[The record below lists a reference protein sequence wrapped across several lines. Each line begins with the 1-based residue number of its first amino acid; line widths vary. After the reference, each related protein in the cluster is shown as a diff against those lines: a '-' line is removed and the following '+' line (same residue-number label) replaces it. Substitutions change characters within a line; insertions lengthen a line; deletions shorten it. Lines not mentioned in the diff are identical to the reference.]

1 MTSEILFI
9 AGSLLCFIFLAALYG
24 DSLKWPLLFEG
35 RWLTALLVL
44 PERLLRLLS
53 ELIENGTAFTLANL
67 SWVLACVAGC
77 TGLGMTLFSIGI
89 GIAADATAWEK
100 DSTQPI
106 NAGGVLDQVA
116 ELPAEYPVA
125 DSQTVASDSDK
136 SLLMVQQIS
145 GNYRI
150 FGPPTSFPGRSINR
164 DFPLASDYPQIRNYG
179 RADGPQ
185 LQVTFERLGSLPGA
199 GAIRTQRIRSDL
211 VQPLPQPS
219 IIRQALSRLSPGGW
233 RTAVAAI
240 TGDRRN
246 LFPMAESSSR
256 DVEMLESS
264 VRILPGPLVT
274 SQDLRVIRILPEES
288 VDGEVRIRLAITNQG
303 DQIIDGLLVRE
314 LLPPQTEIRSAS
326 DSPLLRNNVLT
337 WLISGLM
344 PREERILQ
352 FTAIPPVSAVSRRDT
367 VFESITEVSATM
379 AVSTST
385 SVRADGR
392 RGWTPSA
399 PLPRPQTSRPVVN
412 GQAIVSMEIME
423 PPVQVVVNEWAR
435 VMFRLENTGD
445 APAENLRILLN
456 LDQAL
461 EHAELADQSSERTV
475 EVSLQNLR
483 AGESRLFRLEVRP
496 VAAGNTRSTAEL
508 LVNDEQVDLQ
518 VFRIGVSEPAE

>member
-35 RWLTALLVL
+35 RWITALLVI
-44 PERLLRLLS
+44 PERLLRLFA
-53 ELIENGTAFTLANL
+53 ELIESSTAFTLANL

-77 TGLGMTLFSIGI
+77 TGLGMTLFSIGM
-89 GIAADATAWEK
+89 GIAADATAWQN
-100 DSTQPI
+100 DSIRPI
-106 NAGGVLDQVA
+106 NAGGVLDQVS
-116 ELPAEYPVA
+116 ELPSEYGNS
-125 DSQTVASDSDK
+125 DLQIVASDRDE
-136 SLLMVQQIS
+136 SLLMLQQMS
-145 GNYRI
+145 GSYRL
-150 FGPPTSFPGRSINR
+150 FGPPVAYPGRSISR

-179 RADGPQ
+179 RTDGPQ

-211 VQPLPQPS
+211 IQPLPQPS
-219 IIRQALSRLSPGGW
+219 VIRQALSRLSPGGW

-240 TGDRRN
+240 GGDRRD
-246 LFPMAESSSR
+246 LFPLAESSSR
-256 DVEMLESS
+256 DVELLESS
-264 VRILPGPLVT
+264 VRILPGPLVA

-288 VDGEVRIRLAITNQG
+288 VDGEVQIRIAITNLG
-303 DQIIDGLLVRE
+303 EQIIDGLLVRE

-352 FTAIPPVSAVSRRDT
+352 FTAIPPVSPLTTRDT

-379 AVSTST
+379 AVSTYT
-385 SVRADGR
+385 SVPGSGQ

-399 PLPRPQTSRPVVN
+399 PLPRPQTTPPAIDS
-412 GQAIVSMEIME
+412 QAIVTMEIME

-435 VMFRLENTGD
+435 VMFRLENTGN
-445 APAENLRILLN
+445 APAENLRILLE
-456 LDQAL
+456 LDPAL
-461 EHAELADQSSERTV
+461 EHAELVGRPNERTV
-475 EVSLQNLR
+475 EVALNTLR

-496 VAAGNTRSTAEL
+496 VESGNTRSTAEL
-508 LVNDEQVDLQ
+508 LLNNEQVDLQ
-518 VFRIGVSEPAE
+518 VFRIGVSEPSE

>member
-1 MTSEILFI
+1 
-9 AGSLLCFIFLAALYG
+9 
-24 DSLKWPLLFEG
+24 
-35 RWLTALLVL
+35 
-44 PERLLRLLS
+44 
-53 ELIENGTAFTLANL
+53 
-67 SWVLACVAGC
+67 
-77 TGLGMTLFSIGI
+77 
-89 GIAADATAWEK
+89 
-100 DSTQPI
+100 
-106 NAGGVLDQVA
+106 
-116 ELPAEYPVA
+116 
-125 DSQTVASDSDK
+125 
-136 SLLMVQQIS
+136 
-145 GNYRI
+145 
-150 FGPPTSFPGRSINR
+150 
-164 DFPLASDYPQIRNYG
+164 
-179 RADGPQ
+179 
-185 LQVTFERLGSLPGA
+185 
-199 GAIRTQRIRSDL
+199 
-211 VQPLPQPS
+211 
-219 IIRQALSRLSPGGW
+219 
-233 RTAVAAI
+233 
-240 TGDRRN
+240 
-246 LFPMAESSSR
+246 
-256 DVEMLESS
+256 MLESS

-367 VFESITEVSATM
+367 VFESTTEVSATM